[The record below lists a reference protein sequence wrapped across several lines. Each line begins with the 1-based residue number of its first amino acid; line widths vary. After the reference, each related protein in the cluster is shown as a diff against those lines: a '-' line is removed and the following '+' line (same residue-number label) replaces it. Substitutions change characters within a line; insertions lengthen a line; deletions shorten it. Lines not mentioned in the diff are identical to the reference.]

1 MPKKISRSSISLKN
15 MPVVQTRSTKC
26 KVCNKKLDKD
36 EKYVVF
42 NDMYIPLGYS
52 CKHCYSVYLDGDVL
66 IMLGNE
72 DNIDVFGET

>member
-1 MPKKISRSSISLKN
+1 

-52 CKHCYSVYLDGDVL
+52 CKHCYSIYLDGDVL
-66 IMLGNE
+66 IMLGK
-72 DNIDVFGET
+72 